1 MISTH
6 TFENTTSSIHQAKM
20 TLLESAYVT
29 FKNKVIN
36 FQILIGFL
44 YYVRHVCISSYMLKF
59 TEALPFRNRRVLPF
73 LDAHEYDYCKRRHK
87 RLFRKPISSTLSD
100 VDLLCANSRFR
111 PII

>member
-1 MISTH
+1 
-6 TFENTTSSIHQAKM
+6 M